1 MKFTSDSKRC
11 TFRNGL
17 LKAFFGFTFNNNSR
31 SKQIIEEWVIVR
43 PKEIWGVTFFSVS
56 LNQSQHETF
65 WNINSEAYLG
75 PCQTNNGF
83 SRSLFF
89 QKTPSQVSDR
99 VLNTSLQNI
108 LNLFCKKSSRS
119 HCFWFDG
126 STASDVLLVWCTF
139 GLMEVLFQKYCFISF
154 HLIY

>member
-1 MKFTSDSKRC
+1 MHFSKRPFKSI
-11 TFRNGL
+11 FRLHFQLQVQTNYWRMGYCATQWNL
-17 LKAFFGFTFNNNSR
+17 RCN
-31 SKQIIEEWVIVR
+31 
-43 PKEIWGVTFFSVS
+43 FFSVS

-89 QKTPSQVSDR
+89 RKTPSQVSDR

-126 STASDVLLVWCTF
+126 STVSDVLLVWCTF

-154 HLIY
+154 HLI